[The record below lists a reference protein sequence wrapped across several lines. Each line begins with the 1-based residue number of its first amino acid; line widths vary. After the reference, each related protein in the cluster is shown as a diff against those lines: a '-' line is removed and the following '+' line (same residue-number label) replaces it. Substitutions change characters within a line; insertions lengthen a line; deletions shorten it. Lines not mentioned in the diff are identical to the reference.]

1 MKSDTSRV
9 PEGWLGLDVEGV
21 YVKGNQLVVLGEPNE
36 QIEHNC
42 DAMGCGSLDHVLLR
56 CTIPQWQAVE
66 HLLALDGLYC
76 QFCGELL
83 SEHLVTEKGGHCE
96 PARK

>member
-1 MKSDTSRV
+1 MFEEWYANLPEEDKAIEDKKSFARA
-9 PEGWLGLDVEGV
+9 GFIAG
-21 YVKGNQLVVLGEPNE
+21 YN
-36 QIEHNC
+36 
-42 DAMGCGSLDHVLLR
+42 
-56 CTIPQWQAVE
+56 AVE

-83 SEHLVTEKGGHCE
+83 SEHLVTKKGGHCE